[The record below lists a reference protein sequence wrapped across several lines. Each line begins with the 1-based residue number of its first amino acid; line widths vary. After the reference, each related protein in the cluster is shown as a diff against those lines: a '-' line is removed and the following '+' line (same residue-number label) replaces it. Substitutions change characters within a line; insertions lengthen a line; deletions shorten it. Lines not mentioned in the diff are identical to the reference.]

1 MRTIVLAEFPMID
14 YVLLARVNDK
24 DEVYEFVCAY
34 HYDKS
39 DKTWGQ
45 GHYFQTLVTAY
56 CYIQAVLNLNPEE

>member
-39 DKTWGQ
+39 DKTWGSRSLLPDFSNSLLLYSS
-45 GHYFQTLVTAY
+45 GT
-56 CYIQAVLNLNPEE
+56 